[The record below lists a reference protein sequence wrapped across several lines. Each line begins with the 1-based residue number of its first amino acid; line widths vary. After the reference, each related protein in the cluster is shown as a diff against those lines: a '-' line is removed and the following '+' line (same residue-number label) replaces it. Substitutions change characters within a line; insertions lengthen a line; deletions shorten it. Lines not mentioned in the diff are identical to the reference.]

1 MCEYVLIHNCLF
13 YEVLGIK
20 TYSFGRLPGQDVET
34 SGGVKGDNP
43 MPLSETAVGNNDLWS

>member
-1 MCEYVLIHNCLF
+1 VCEYVLIHNCLF